1 VGLTQTSL
9 KVLFLANKDLWE
21 RFENL
26 VLMGARPGTLKTLL
40 DLDCSDKEIQG
51 NVKAVAERLR
61 VNGRIHRGK
70 PMQAIS
76 PQFLARL
83 DERYHASVLLGISQ
97 RIGLVE
103 AVADGTYIDN
113 LIEIY
118 QAYITTF
125 RTNAADA
132 VINFDLFVEIING
145 ERSGVLMLQDCENC
159 SSSFV
164 VRARSFVQESKRC
177 PFCVSHR
184 HENMFTSVVGPQ
196 VARAEAMPPLPSR
209 RYGA

>member
-1 VGLTQTSL
+1 MGLTQTSL

-40 DLDCSDKEIQG
+40 DLDYSDKEIQG
-51 NVKAVAERLR
+51 NAKAVAERLR
-61 VNGRIHRGK
+61 INGRIHRGK
-70 PMQAIS
+70 PMQATS

-103 AVADGTYIDN
+103 AVADGTYIDH

-118 QAYITTF
+118 QTYITTF

-132 VINFDLFVEIING
+132 VIKFDSFVELING
-145 ERSGVLMLQDCENC
+145 ERAGMLMFQACGNC
-159 SSSFV
+159 ASSFV
-164 VRARSFVQESKRC
+164 VRTKSFAQESKRC
-177 PFCVSHR
+177 PFCVFHR
-184 HENMFTSVVGPQ
+184 HEAIFTSLVDQ
-196 VARAEAMPPLPSR
+196 QEDTAAQPPLPPR
-209 RYGA
+209 RFLGA